1 MSNGMASAALLLV
14 VPMLL
19 AAVELWDPTR
29 PPDAPL
35 EELGMVGAS
44 SYAPGPLYLSSILI
58 SPERRLATINGQ
70 RVRTGEQVGS
80 ARVLEITPVSV
91 RVELEGEILDL
102 YLAPRLKTPTSREK
116 EQE

>member
-1 MSNGMASAALLLV
+1 MSSWIASTALLLV

-19 AAVELWDPTR
+19 AAEELRDPTR

-35 EELGMVGAS
+35 EELGTIAAS
-44 SYAPGPLYLSSILI
+44 SYAPGPLHLSSILI
-58 SPERRLATINGQ
+58 SPERRLATINGR
-70 RVRTGEQVGS
+70 RVRTGDQVGS

-102 YLAPRLKTPTSREK
+102 YLVPHLKTLTSREK
-116 EQE
+116 EEE